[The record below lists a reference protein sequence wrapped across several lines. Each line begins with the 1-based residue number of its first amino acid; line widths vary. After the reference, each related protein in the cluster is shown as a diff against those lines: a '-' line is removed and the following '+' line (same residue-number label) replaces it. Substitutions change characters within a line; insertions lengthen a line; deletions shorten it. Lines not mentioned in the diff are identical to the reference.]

1 MMAARYSPAMIEL
14 LVDQLSDRD
23 RAILYDLGKVRVL
36 SGAQLTRL
44 HFHDLAATSRDR
56 TRRGVLARLAGHDL
70 VTPLDRV
77 VGGVRSGSAGHVY
90 ALGVAGQRAWP
101 LLEAEADAADVPARA
116 RRPWTPGESFLKH
129 TLAISELYVQL
140 VEAQRAGQLT
150 LIRFAAESEAWMPD
164 GAGGLVKPDA
174 SACVAFG
181 DVEDSWF
188 VEVEQSRKS
197 RETLRQKFRRYVDFA
212 HAGQLGPDGVTPRV
226 LVTVPHERRLL
237 VVRDILARLPPPA
250 EQLFTAALFDD
261 ATTQVVR
268 VLREREEVAVND

>member
-1 MMAARYSPAMIEL
+1 MTAARYSPAMIEL

-23 RAILYDLGKVRVL
+23 RAILHDLGKVRVL

-70 VTPLDRV
+70 VTPLDRA
-77 VGGVRSGSAGHVY
+77 VGGARSGSEGHVY
-90 ALGVAGQRAWP
+90 ALGVAGQRAVP
-101 LLEAEADAADVPARA
+101 LLDAEEDSANQPARP

-140 VEAQRAGQLT
+140 VEAQRAGHLT
-150 LIRFAAESEAWMPD
+150 LLRFAAEAGAWWPD

-188 VEVEQSRKS
+188 VEVERSRKS
-197 RETLRQKFRRYVDFA
+197 PETLRQKFRRYVDFA

-226 LVTVPHERRLL
+226 LVTVPHERRLQEIRS
-237 VVRDILARLPPPA
+237 VLARLPPPA
-250 EQLFTAALFDD
+250 DQLFTAVLFDE
-261 ATTQVVR
+261 AVTQVVR
-268 VLREREEVAVND
+268 VLRE